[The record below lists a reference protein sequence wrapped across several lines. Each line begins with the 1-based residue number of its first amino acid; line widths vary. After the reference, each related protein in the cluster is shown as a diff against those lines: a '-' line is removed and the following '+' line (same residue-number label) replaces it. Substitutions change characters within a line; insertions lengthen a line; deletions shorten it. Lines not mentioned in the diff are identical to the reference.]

1 VTASHDTERLI
12 EGLVETAQPVRRLSP
27 PLRRAATWLAA
38 AFLIVAGV
46 VIGHG
51 VRPDLAEQFARPT
64 LLAEW
69 AGAFFT
75 GVLASIAT
83 FQLSLPDRSI
93 RWLLLPVPAM
103 LLWLVA
109 LGLGCVLD
117 WYRMGPSAFEMTV
130 SWSCVMA
137 IVTTSVPLGLV
148 LLVMVRHAGYVRPG
162 PTALAGGLAV
172 AALSAAGLSLF
183 HHLDTAL
190 MILIWHIGTVALV
203 AVLARVAGE
212 WLFSWVAPRPV

>member
-1 VTASHDTERLI
+1 MTASQDTERLI
-12 EGLVETAQPVRRLSP
+12 AGLVETAQPVRRLSP
-27 PLRRAATWLAA
+27 PLWRAAAWLAVA
-38 AFLIVAGV
+38 LLIVAGV

-51 VRPDLAEQFARPT
+51 LRPDLAEQFARPT

-69 AGAFFT
+69 AGAVLT

-93 RWLLLPVPAM
+93 RWLLLPLPGM
-103 LLWLVA
+103 LLWLGA
-109 LGLGCVLD
+109 LGLGCVFD
-117 WYRMGPSAFEMTV
+117 WYRVGPPAFAMTV

-148 LLVMVRHAGYVRPG
+148 LLFMVRHAGYVRPG

-190 MILIWHIGTVALV
+190 MILIWHLGTVALV
-203 AVLARVAGE
+203 AVVARVAAE
-212 WLFSWVAPRPV
+212 QLFAWVTSRPV

>member
-1 VTASHDTERLI
+1 MSASHDTERLI
-12 EGLVETAQPVRRLSP
+12 VGLVATARPVRRLSP
-27 PLRRAATWLAA
+27 PLVRATVWLVA
-38 AFLIVAGV
+38 AFAIVAAV
-46 VIGHG
+46 VASHG
-51 VRPDLAEQFARPT
+51 LRPDLAEQFARPT

-69 AGAFFT
+69 LGAVLT

-93 RWLLLPVPAM
+93 RWLLLPVPAI
-103 LLWLVA
+103 LLWLGA

-117 WYRMGPSAFEMTV
+117 WYRMGPSAFALTV

-137 IVTTSVPLGLV
+137 IVATSLPLGGV

-203 AVLARVAGE
+203 ALLVRVAADR
-212 WLFSWVAPRPV
+212 LFAWVAPRPV

>member
-1 VTASHDTERLI
+1 MTASQDTERLI
-12 EGLVETAQPVRRLSP
+12 AGLVATAQPVRRLSP
-27 PLRRAATWLAA
+27 PLWRAAIWLAVA
-38 AFLIVAGV
+38 ALLVAGV
-46 VIGHG
+46 VIAHG
-51 VRPDLAEQFARPT
+51 VRADLAEQFSRPT

-69 AGAFFT
+69 AGAVLT

-93 RWLLLPVPAM
+93 RWLLLPLPAM
-103 LLWLVA
+103 LLWLAA
-109 LGLGCVLD
+109 LGLGCVWD
-117 WYRMGPSAFEMTV
+117 WYRMGPSAFAMTV

-137 IVTTSVPLGLV
+137 IVTTSAPLGLV
-148 LLVMVRHAGYVRPG
+148 LLFMVRHAGYVRPG

-190 MILIWHIGTVALV
+190 MILIWHLGTVALV
-203 AVLARVAGE
+203 AVVARVAAE
-212 WLFSWVAPRPV
+212 QLFSWVTSRPV